1 MGVVCTL
8 LSVVPPSKQ
17 EFFLGS
23 RSVFTDLYRHCW
35 IILLPFSILVPGEL
49 WWRVLNNCN
58 RQVVSILR
66 ILAGYLPLLLSRE
79 TRDNNG
85 ECNGEWRREGRII
98 FLSPPPLSYLGVHRS
113 SSTRTIRLS
122 TGYLHRVDHPTKRG
136 RYQATMC
143 FIVPLWD
150 HYRLLSILLLWIADH

>member
-8 LSVVPPSKQ
+8 LSIVPHLANKSSSSAVDRCSLIYIAIV
-17 EFFLGS
+17 ESYYSL
-23 RSVFTDLYRHCW
+23 
-35 IILLPFSILVPGEL
+35 SILVPGEL
-49 WWRVLNNCN
+49 WRRVLNNCN

-66 ILAGYLPLLLSRE
+66 ILAGYLPPSLEQRE

-98 FLSPPPLSYLGVHRS
+98 FSLSPPPLSYLGVHRP

-122 TGYLHRVDHPTKRG
+122 TGYLQWVEHPG
-136 RYQATMC
+136 
-143 FIVPLWD
+143 
-150 HYRLLSILLLWIADH
+150 SELLWFLAQTFLVEYYHPIILIP